1 MKRSL
6 AGVEGVKEVDVSLK
20 ERKAWLTV
28 DESVAD
34 EVLEKA
40 VEESGFKGKVIR
52 REPAAG
58 S

>member
-6 AGVEGVKEVDVSLK
+6 SGVEGVKEVDVSLK
-20 ERKAWLTV
+20 EKKAWVTV
-28 DESVAD
+28 DESVTE

-40 VEESGFKGKVIR
+40 VEESGFKGKVIQ